1 MLKSQRLYIDSKK
14 KKTESVKLLHIKV
27 LEEKQGSGEI
37 ETHISCMSP
46 LWRRKVEE
54 WVVYILGEMISP
66 TLLVPGNSYQP
77 KGREDQLFAWTNHVY
92 WHPL

>member
-46 LWRRKVEE
+46 L
-54 WVVYILGEMISP
+54 
-66 TLLVPGNSYQP
+66 
-77 KGREDQLFAWTNHVY
+77 
-92 WHPL
+92 